1 MIEPYRFV
9 IHGGIDGY
17 SRLVVYLQASNNNR
31 ANTVLKL
38 FQGAI
43 EAYNIPSRVRSDKG
57 LENIEVGRFMIQVR
71 GSNRG
76 SILTGSSVHN
86 QRIERLWREVNR
98 VIVSRF
104 RNIFLFLEHSN
115 VFNCTNDIHL
125 YCLHAVYLPLINQA
139 LAEFLQQ
146 WNDHP
151 VTTECNYS
159 PRQMWVQGMLQLRHS
174 NLTAVRNVVD
184 EEINPEGYGVDEE
197 GPVPALENEQS
208 VVVPEIPVFIS
219 QQDLATFQETVAA
232 VPSENNGIMKYMVAL
247 ATITRI
253 IEADTE

>member
-1 MIEPYRFV
+1 M
-9 IHGGIDGY
+9 
-17 SRLVVYLQASNNNR
+17 
-31 ANTVLKL
+31 LKL

-139 LAEFLQQ
+139 
-146 WNDHP
+146 
-151 VTTECNYS
+151 
-159 PRQMWVQGMLQLRHS
+159 
-174 NLTAVRNVVD
+174 
-184 EEINPEGYGVDEE
+184 
-197 GPVPALENEQS
+197 QS
-208 VVVPEIPVFIS
+208 S
-219 QQDLATFQETVAA
+219 
-232 VPSENNGIMKYMVAL
+232 
-247 ATITRI
+247 
-253 IEADTE
+253 

>member
-1 MIEPYRFV
+1 M
-9 IHGGIDGY
+9 
-17 SRLVVYLQASNNNR
+17 
-31 ANTVLKL
+31 LKL

-57 LENIEVGRFMIQVR
+57 LENIEVGRFLIQVR

-104 RNIFLFLEHSN
+104 RNIFLFLEHSH

-174 NLTAVRNVVD
+174 NLTAVRDVVD
-184 EEINPEGYGVDEE
+184 EEINPEEYGVDEE

-208 VVVPEIPVFIS
+208 VVPEVPVFIS
-219 QQDLATFQETVAA
+219 QQDLATF
-232 VPSENNGIMKYMVAL
+232 
-247 ATITRI
+247 
-253 IEADTE
+253 

>member
-1 MIEPYRFV
+1 M
-9 IHGGIDGY
+9 
-17 SRLVVYLQASNNNR
+17 
-31 ANTVLKL
+31 LKL
-38 FQGAI
+38 FQRAI

-86 QRIERLWREVNR
+86 QRIDRLWCKVNR
-98 VIVSRF
+98 VTVSRF

-115 VFNCTNDIHL
+115 VFNCTNDIHF

-139 LAEFLQQ
+139 PDEFLQQ

-159 PRQMWVQGMLQLRHS
+159 PWQMWVQGMLQLR
-174 NLTAVRNVVD
+174 
-184 EEINPEGYGVDEE
+184 
-197 GPVPALENEQS
+197 
-208 VVVPEIPVFIS
+208 
-219 QQDLATFQETVAA
+219 QQFDCSKECCC
-232 VPSENNGIMKYMVAL
+232 
-247 ATITRI
+247 
-253 IEADTE
+253 